1 MRVVVAL
8 GGNALLRRGAPMT
21 VAGQRAAI
29 AAAAEPLA
37 RLVPDHEL
45 VVSHGNG
52 PQVGLLA
59 LQAASYDH
67 VSEYPFDVLGAQTG
81 GMIGYLL
88 ESELSNHLGDRTP
101 VAVLITRTLVDPGDP
116 AFADPTKFV
125 GPTYTRVQAD
135 HVAQEHGWQV
145 KPDGDVFRR
154 VVPSPAPV
162 RILELDPIRWILGHG
177 GVVVCSGG
185 GGIPTARDPNGAY
198 VGVEAVVDKDL
209 ASAVLARDLQA
220 DTVIIATDVDGV
232 YLDWGT
238 PQSRRIR
245 HAHPDDL
252 ALHDF
257 AEGSMGPKVA
267 AAIQFAQET
276 GGRAMIG
283 SLDDLDGL
291 VAGTSGTEV
300 STARPGLQVDARDQ
314 GPTDQ
319 VTFGRGDQ
327 PATGRR

>member
-21 VAGQRAAI
+21 VAGQRAAL
-29 AAAAEPLA
+29 AAASEPLA
-37 RLVPDHEL
+37 RLAVDHEL

-88 ESELSNHLGDRTP
+88 ESELSNHLGDGTP
-101 VAVLITRTLVDPGDP
+101 VAVLITRTLVDPRDP
-116 AFADPTKFV
+116 AFANPTKFV
-125 GPTYTRVQAD
+125 GPTYPREQAD
-135 HVAQEHGWQV
+135 RVAQEHGWLI

-154 VVPSPAPV
+154 VVPSPAPL

-185 GGIPTARDPNGAY
+185 GGVPTARASNGKYA
-198 VGVEAVVDKDL
+198 GVEAVVDKDL
-209 ASAVLARDLQA
+209 ASAVLARDLHA
-220 DTVIIATDVDGV
+220 DTLIIATDVDGV
-232 YLDWGT
+232 YLGWGT
-238 PQSRRIR
+238 PLSRRLR

-252 ALHDF
+252 ELRDF
-257 AEGSMGPKVA
+257 AAGSMGPKVA
-267 AAIQFAQET
+267 AAVQFARET
-276 GGRAMIG
+276 GGRAVIG

-291 VAGTSGTEV
+291 LSGTSGTTV
-300 STARPGLQVDARDQ
+300 STSQTGLQVDETSAVTTGAG
-314 GPTDQ
+314 GP
-319 VTFGRGDQ
+319 
-327 PATGRR
+327 P

>member
-1 MRVVVAL
+1 MRIVVAL

-29 AAAAEPLA
+29 AAASEPLA
-37 RLVPDHEL
+37 RLAADHEL

-88 ESELSNHLGDRTP
+88 ESELSNHLGDDTP

-116 AFADPTKFV
+116 AFANPTKFV
-125 GPTYTRVQAD
+125 GPTYSRDQAD
-135 HVAQEHGWQV
+135 RVAQDHGWHV
-145 KPDGDVFRR
+145 KPDGHVFRR
-154 VVPSPAPV
+154 VVPSPAPL

-185 GGIPTARDPNGAY
+185 GGVPTARRPNGDYA
-198 VGVEAVVDKDL
+198 GVEAVVDKDL
-209 ASAVLARDLQA
+209 ASAVLARDLHA
-220 DTVIIATDVDGV
+220 DTLIIATDVDGV

-238 PQSRRIR
+238 PDSRRVHR
-245 HAHPDDL
+245 AHPDDL
-252 ALHDF
+252 KLRDF
-257 AEGSMGPKVA
+257 AAGSMGPKVA
-267 AAIQFAQET
+267 AAVQFAQET
-276 GGRAMIG
+276 GGRAVIG

-300 STARPGLQVDARDQ
+300 STSQAGLQVDEPSTVSNR
-314 GPTDQ
+314 T
-319 VTFGRGDQ
+319 GDL
-327 PATGRR
+327 P